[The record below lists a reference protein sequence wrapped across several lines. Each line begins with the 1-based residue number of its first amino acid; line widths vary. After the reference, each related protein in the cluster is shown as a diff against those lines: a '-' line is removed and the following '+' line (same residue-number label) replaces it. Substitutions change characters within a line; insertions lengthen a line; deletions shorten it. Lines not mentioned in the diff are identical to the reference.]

1 MGGIRSAGDLVLRM
15 QLAKSMRLRDAKQFV
30 AEKLG
35 VEPADLA
42 DCSVMREIRE
52 TLDIGYSMPPAGAAK
67 GIEAKFRIADL
78 LGIRINSVERFKQKT
93 GIK

>member
-1 MGGIRSAGDLVLRM
+1 
-15 QLAKSMRLRDAKQFV
+15 MRLRDAKQFV